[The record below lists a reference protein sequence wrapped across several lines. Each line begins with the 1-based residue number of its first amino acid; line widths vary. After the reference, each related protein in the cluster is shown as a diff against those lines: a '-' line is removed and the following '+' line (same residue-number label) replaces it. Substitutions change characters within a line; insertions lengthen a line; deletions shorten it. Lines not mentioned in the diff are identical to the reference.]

1 MIMKKPIVLTI
12 VVCLILGFGFLQ
24 PLPTQASGAPGKE
37 KHPLIRKAIAA
48 CENAA
53 VDLED
58 ASHDFCGHRE
68 AALDADEA
76 AINQLLL
83 ALACDPNASTQ
94 TVSFM
99 KSAAV
104 QQEQDGF
111 TITAKKEKHPLIRK
125 AIAALENAAV
135 DLEDAA
141 HDFCGHREAA
151 LDKVNAAIVQLGEAL
166 GCDPH

>member
-1 MIMKKPIVLTI
+1 MKKSIVLTV
-12 VVCLILGFGFLQ
+12 VVCLILGFGFLR
-24 PLPTQASGAPGKE
+24 PSSTQAGGASTKE

-83 ALACDPNASTQ
+83 ALACDPSASTR

-99 KSAAV
+99 QSDAAP
-104 QQEQDGF
+104 QDTF

-135 DLEDAA
+135 DLEDAS

-151 LDKVNAAIVQLGEAL
+151 LDKVNQAIVQLGEAL

>member
-1 MIMKKPIVLTI
+1 LINKEKMIMKKSIVLT
-12 VVCLILGFGFLQ
+12 VVVFLILGFGFLR
-24 PLPTQASGAPGKE
+24 PSQAQSGGPPKKE

-83 ALACDPNASTQ
+83 AL
-94 TVSFM
+94 
-99 KSAAV
+99 
-104 QQEQDGF
+104 
-111 TITAKKEKHPLIRK
+111 
-125 AIAALENAAV
+125 
-135 DLEDAA
+135 
-141 HDFCGHREAA
+141 
-151 LDKVNAAIVQLGEAL
+151 
-166 GCDPH
+166 GCDPSASAQPAAPSK